1 MVTLE
6 FQKRKLICFELPNK
20 RVDLIKQVGREVFFL
35 IYCMKNENG
44 DFFFPKKLSEHGRL
58 LVSLEY

>member
-6 FQKRKLICFELPNK
+6 FQKRKLTCFELPKK
-20 RVDLIKQVGREVFFL
+20 RVDLIKQVGREDFFL

-44 DFFFPKKLSEHGRL
+44 DFFFPKKLSEHARL